1 MPQMEMR
8 ILELLCSR
16 LCHDLVG
23 PIGAVNN
30 GIELLEESDPAMASE
45 VLPLVTTS
53 ARQAWRRLD
62 FFRVAFGF
70 AGGRTSWPAA
80 DLRRYASGWLE
91 DGKARLDW
99 PEGPPGE
106 AGELDGSAAKL
117 LLNMILLGAE
127 ALPRGG
133 RVSVALQAAGPV
145 SRIGVTAAGPVA
157 ALHERVAAVLE
168 GPSGAEDVEARTV
181 QAYFTRRLADAMG
194 ASLRLDRGE
203 GRLTLLADAPC

>member
-30 GIELLEESDPAMASE
+30 GIELLDESDPSMASE

-70 AGGRTSWPAA
+70 AGGRATWPVA

-91 DGKARLDW
+91 GGKARLDW
-99 PEGPPGE
+99 PEDPAGT
-106 AGELDGSAAKL
+106 AGEIDGAAAKL
-117 LLNMILLGAE
+117 LLNMVLLGAE

-133 RVSVALQAAGPV
+133 QVSVALRAGGPV
-145 SRIGVTAAGPVA
+145 PHLGVTATGPVA
-157 ALHERVAAVLE
+157 ALHERVAAALE
-168 GPSGAEDVEARTV
+168 RPFGAEEVEARTV
-181 QAYFTRRLADAMG
+181 QAYFTRRLAEATG
-194 ASLRLDRGE
+194 VSLRLDRGE
-203 GRLTLLADAPC
+203 GRLMLLAEVAR